1 MAIKLVLM
9 ERNLED
15 LDKEITCAV
24 CQEHFTDPKVL
35 SCLHCYCKQCLFNL
49 ASKAG
54 EGKPFSCPKCRQ
66 ETILPTNGEEQLK
79 TAFSVNR
86 LKSMYEK
93 HKRIISKQVTCE
105 ICENSEAD
113 GVGFCQQCDKFACQ
127 SCVQMHSVQVGLF
140 EGHEVVP
147 IEKLQ
152 DIISAKTFQPKNQP
166 VKKCLIHADQ
176 LNLYCFDC
184 KKLICQHCT
193 IKDHK
198 EHSVEFNSI
207 VAQQKKDGLLESVG
221 SIQQTKEFFCLA
233 LNDTGS
239 NQEDFEAQKES
250 VIRNVEAYFKELTQI
265 LETRKLELVQE
276 AQENTRKRLESVVM
290 LKKQLSS
297 GCNKADHVMVYT
309 RQCVEN
315 SSDEEV
321 VSMHAE
327 ITRIVQE
334 IAKDWQA
341 SEDSLMSAE
350 KADMGVALDCSE
362 ALKQLCQTKIH
373 IKHLST
379 NIVVEE
385 IPKTIK
391 VNEHRQVKVTA
402 SIEGGYPTNILL
414 ECQLKTVRTDTVVD
428 ASIDRKSREEFIIT
442 LTSCVR
448 GRHKVFI
455 KANGNPVL
463 GSPYPVFVA
472 ISPTELNTENA
483 VRMGKSDSL
492 DIECLAVNS
501 LGEIVV
507 GNLQGNILILNNEGD
522 VLREASQSQT
532 KVRSLAGIAVDDAD
546 NVYYVDG
553 RSSMIGKMDR
563 KCRIVKVR
571 KREEAGYIDIA
582 VAGDKVVVLRFNA
595 ITVLDKGLC
604 GSIKLIKFKGNVSIR
619 HLTSDAEGTL
629 FVTGSNQTIQVI
641 TKDSD
646 IVSLDY
652 DKTCLP
658 KNFRPVHVHVC
669 GPYLYVEIPD
679 DGIIAVFTKGG
690 DYVTMLLNCWGPL
703 ATDPDGFL
711 YCQVLF
717 DRDIYLAYV

>member
-1 MAIKLVLM
+1 MAVNLDLV

-15 LDKEITCAV
+15 LEKEIICAL
-24 CQEHFTDPKVL
+24 CQEHFTDPRVL
-35 SCLHCYCKQCLFNL
+35 PCLHYYCKQCLFNL

-54 EGKPFSCPKCRQ
+54 EGKPFSCPECHQ
-66 ETILPTNGEEQLK
+66 ETTLPADGEKELK

-105 ICENSEAD
+105 ICKNCEAD
-113 GVGFCQQCDKFACQ
+113 GVAFCQQCDKFACQ
-127 SCVQMHSVQVGLF
+127 SCVQMHSVQMGLF

-152 DIISAKTFQPKNQP
+152 DISAKTFQPKNQP
-166 VKKCLIHADQ
+166 VKKCLVHGDQ
-176 LNLYCFDC
+176 LKLFCFDC
-184 KKLICQHCT
+184 KKLICRDCS

-198 EHSVEFNSI
+198 EHSIEFNSI
-207 VAQQKKDGLLESVG
+207 VAQQKKTELLESVR
-221 SIQQTKEFFCLA
+221 SIQQAKEFFCLA
-233 LNDTGS
+233 LKEIGS
-239 NQEDFEAQKES
+239 TQEDIEAQKES
-250 VIRNVEAYFKELTQI
+250 VIRNIETYFKELAQI

-276 AQENTRKRLESVVM
+276 AQENTRKRLDSLVM
-290 LKKQLSS
+290 LNKQLSS
-297 GCNKADHVMVYT
+297 GCDKADHIMAYT
-309 RQCVEN
+309 RQCVEYC
-315 SSDEEV
+315 SDDEV
-321 VSMHAE
+321 VSVHAE
-327 ITRIVQE
+327 ITRLVQE

-350 KADMGVALDCSE
+350 KADMEVALDCSE

-373 IKHLST
+373 IKQLST
-379 NIVVEE
+379 NIVIEE
-385 IPKTIK
+385 IPETIK

-402 SIEGGYPTNILL
+402 SVQGGYPTNIPL

-428 ASIDRKSREEFIIT
+428 ASIDRKSRGEFIIT

-448 GRHKVFI
+448 GRHQVFI
-455 KANGNPVL
+455 KANGKPVL

-483 VRMGKSDSL
+483 VRMGESDSP
-492 DIECLAVNS
+492 DPDGIAVNS

-507 GNLQGNILILNNEGD
+507 GDMQGNILILNNEGE
-522 VLREASQSQT
+522 VLRKASQSQT
-532 KVRSLAGIAVDDAD
+532 KVRSLTGIAVDDAD

-553 RSSMIGKMDR
+553 RSGIIGKMDS

-571 KREEAGYIDIA
+571 KQEEAGYIDIA
-582 VAGDKVVVLRFNA
+582 VAGDEVVVLRSDVIA
-595 ITVLDKGLC
+595 VLDKGPC
-604 GSIKLIKFKGNVSIR
+604 GSIKVEGNVNVC

-629 FVTGSNQTIQVI
+629 FVTGSNQAIQVL

-658 KNFRPVHVHVC
+658 KNFRPGHIHVS
-669 GPYLYVEIPD
+669 GQYLYIED
-679 DGIIAVFTKGG
+679 SNKSTIAVFTTSG
-690 DYVTMLLNCWGPL
+690 DYVTMLLCCWGPV
-703 ATDPDGFL
+703 ASDPDGFL
-711 YCQVLF
+711 YCLIVT
-717 DRDIYLAYV
+717 DRDIYLACV